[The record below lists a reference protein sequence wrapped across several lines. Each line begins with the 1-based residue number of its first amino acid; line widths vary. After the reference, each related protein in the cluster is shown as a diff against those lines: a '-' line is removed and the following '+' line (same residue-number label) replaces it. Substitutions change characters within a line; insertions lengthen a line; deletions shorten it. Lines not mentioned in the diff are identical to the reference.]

1 MLQHW
6 VDWKLRFINYFIF
19 LSFRLSQSHDPVGGL
34 TWVESNQ
41 FFFLILSFNI
51 ELIRNYDSYFVLIC
65 FL

>member
-19 LSFRLSQSHDPVGGL
+19 LSFRLSQSHDPIGGL

-41 FFFLILSFNI
+41 FFFKFYLLTLS
-51 ELIRNYDSYFVLIC
+51 
-65 FL
+65 